1 MKKISILIVLIGITY
16 AQPTKVWEKTYGA
29 DDYTVYAF
37 GDAVAYDDEENIY
50 QLMTPPHTLIKYTK
64 DGDELWAKELNT
76 GYLEDAYDMYYDNGY
91 LYVSGNTDDTTTN
104 ISDLRVVKYDKNGN
118 IIWNKTYDLGSNKEE
133 YGYGVYVKNGYMYV
147 TGELYVDSTD
157 ERLFLSKIDASSGDT
172 LWTTIF
178 HPDDSRIWGS
188 DVVVDDSNN
197 IFVTGRYMDASDSN
211 IVVLKFNSN
220 GDTDWVKHNNVSNN
234 SGGIGITLLNG
245 NIFISGWTETECVVV
260 KYDKEGNKQKE
271 KTFGEENDMLIRIN
285 SGNGSLYTVGWKYN
299 GSDNDLYLVK
309 LSENLDI
316 LWEKIYDSGS
326 YDMGEDVAVKGE
338 NIYVSGERDVEQYD
352 KPLLIKYREELGVKE
367 TSITDNVLHFNLVKC
382 TVEYSISDVE
392 SARISMY
399 SIDGKI
405 IKDFTN
411 SLRKNR
417 GEIVVPEDELSQG
430 IYFIVL
436 EENNKLYKEK
446 IILLK

>member
-1 MKKISILIVLIGITY
+1 MKKILMLVVLVSIVH
-16 AQPTKVWEKTYGA
+16 AQPTKVWERTYGA
-29 DDYTVYAF
+29 DDNTVYAF

-50 QLMTPPHTLIKYTK
+50 QLMFPPHTLIKYTK
-64 DGDELWAKELNT
+64 DGNEVWAKELNT
-76 GYLEDAYDMYYDNGY
+76 GYLEDAFDMYYDNGY
-91 LYVSGNTDDTTTN
+91 LYVCGEKRDTTNST
-104 ISDLRVVKYDKNGN
+104 SDLRVVKYDKDGN
-118 IIWNKTYDLGSNKEE
+118 IIWNKTYDLGYNADEC
-133 YGYGVYVKNGYMYV
+133 GYGIYVKNGYVCV
-147 TGELYVDSTD
+147 TGELFVDSTD

-172 LWTTIF
+172 LWTTLF

-188 DVVVDDSNN
+188 DVVVDDDNN
-197 IFVTGRYMDASDSN
+197 IFVTGRYMDVSDSN

-220 GDTDWVKHNNVSNN
+220 GDKEWEKHNTISNY
-234 SGGIGITLLNG
+234 SEGIGITLLNG

-260 KYDKEGNKQKE
+260 KYDKDGNKQGE
-271 KTFGEENDMLIRIN
+271 KTFGGENDILIRIN

-338 NIYVSGERDVEQYD
+338 NIYVSGERDVNILD
-352 KPLLIKYREELGVKE
+352 KPLLIKYREDLGVKE
-367 TSITDNVLHFNLVKC
+367 ISITDNVLHFNLVKC
-382 TVEYSISDVE
+382 TVEYSISDVS
-392 SARISMY
+392 SARIAMY

-405 IKDFTN
+405 IKDFTS
-411 SLRKNR
+411 SLRKKR
-417 GEIVVPEDELSQG
+417 GEIVIPEDELSEG

-446 IILLK
+446 ITIVK